1 MSKQGLSG
9 LFVCEGPSDMP
20 LAAIVETLFVE
31 RGAQMRLSTPDYSL
45 LAKKVSKSVESRI
58 RAGLE
63 LVGKNVDLVVI
74 HRDADNAG
82 PDKRRDEIFSAI
94 GSVETD
100 ATALPVIPVR
110 MTEAWLLLDE
120 DAIRRVAGNPRGRV
134 KLALPH
140 RREVESVA
148 DPKQL
153 LAETIIKAADC
164 TGRRRDQV
172 EKRFG
177 QHRRELLQSIDL
189 AGAIAELP
197 SWKQLILDIERTLEV
212 LQASNR

>member
-1 MSKQGLSG
+1 
-9 LFVCEGPSDMP
+9 
-20 LAAIVETLFVE
+20 
-31 RGAQMRLSTPDYSL
+31 
-45 LAKKVSKSVESRI
+45 
-58 RAGLE
+58 
-63 LVGKNVDLVVI
+63 VI

-82 PDKRRDEIFSAI
+82 PEKRRDEIFNAI
-94 GSVETD
+94 GAVETK
-100 ATALPVIPVR
+100 ATALPIIPVR

-134 KLALPH
+134 KPGLPH

-153 LAETIIKAADC
+153 LAQCIIKAADC

-177 QHRRELLQSIDL
+177 QHRRELIQSIDL
-189 AGAIAELP
+189 AGDIAELP
-197 SWKQLILDIERTLEV
+197 SWKQLISDIEHTLEM
-212 LQASNR
+212 LRSTG